1 MFLLFTF
8 EITTLYF
15 IIFFITNFYFVFQH
29 DVLQSKL
36 SEIFNSLLIEPRSQ
50 SVSGGTPSDTKPSQ
64 TPAYEIHFPELF
76 VY

>member
-1 MFLLFTF
+1 MS
-8 EITTLYF
+8 
-15 IIFFITNFYFVFQH
+15 FFYSQH

-36 SEIFNSLLIEPRSQ
+36 SEIFNTLSVDPRNAVPTTGPQ
-50 SVSGGTPSDTKPSQ
+50 TDANKPSQ

>member
-1 MFLLFTF
+1 MPFLH
-8 EITTLYF
+8 
-15 IIFFITNFYFVFQH
+15 FFCSQH

-36 SEIFNSLLIEPRSQ
+36 SEIFNTLSVDPRNTVPPSGSQ
-50 SVSGGTPSDTKPSQ
+50 TDANKPSQ

>member
-1 MFLLFTF
+1 MVHP
-8 EITTLYF
+8 
-15 IIFFITNFYFVFQH
+15 FYFVNFPSQH

-36 SEIFNSLLIEPRSQ
+36 SEIFNTLSVDPRNAVPTTGLQ
-50 SVSGGTPSDTKPSQ
+50 QTDAKPNQ